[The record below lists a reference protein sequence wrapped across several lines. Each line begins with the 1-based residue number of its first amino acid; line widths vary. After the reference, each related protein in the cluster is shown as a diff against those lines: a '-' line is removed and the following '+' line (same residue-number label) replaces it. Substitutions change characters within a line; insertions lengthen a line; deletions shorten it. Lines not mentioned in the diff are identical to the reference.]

1 MVCLANAE
9 EMIIGRRA
17 VAMVVIAI
25 IAVALV
31 YLVYLGVLKVVEERK
46 RQPKKGNAK

>member
-1 MVCLANAE
+1 MTWSISGDVDL
-9 EMIIGRRA
+9 RA